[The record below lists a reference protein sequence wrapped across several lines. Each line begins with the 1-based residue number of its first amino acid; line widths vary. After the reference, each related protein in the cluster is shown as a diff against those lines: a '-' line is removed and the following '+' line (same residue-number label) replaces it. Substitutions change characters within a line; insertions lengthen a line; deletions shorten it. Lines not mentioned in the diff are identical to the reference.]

1 MYITYQS
8 YIFQTYTLNT
18 LDIHTKYIRIS
29 KGKVIMAFFRKEKLL
44 SIFFSKII
52 GKQISGDK
60 ALICIFSESYISII
74 IFFIPLSFT
83 LSSFF

>member
-1 MYITYQS
+1 
-8 YIFQTYTLNT
+8 
-18 LDIHTKYIRIS
+18 
-29 KGKVIMAFFRKEKLL
+29 MAFFRKEKLL

-52 GKQISGDK
+52 GKLISGDK

-83 LSSFF
+83 LSSFFNARCVGILRLDHVTNINVSLN

>member
-1 MYITYQS
+1 
-8 YIFQTYTLNT
+8 
-18 LDIHTKYIRIS
+18 
-29 KGKVIMAFFRKEKLL
+29 MAFFRKEKLL